1 MQRIIV
7 FLYYALLCACG
18 GGSLIVEADKEVDRV
33 DVGKNQ
39 DNLPYPGFYEIEKEH
54 KLSLLQ
60 EDFDYHDGYLDR
72 HESTLRKDQTFYM
85 DVVTRE
91 VIENFSDFAQS
102 SSSANINYS
111 SSVEIH
117 RGINVE
123 ADYGVSDL
131 FLLAGKVNY
140 VDVILSWEVDEKPE
154 DLKEHKFYICN
165 PQNVHEN
172 LFEDFYILPDEAW
185 NVPKSSASKSYALR
199 INRPGKYG
207 LCRQYKDYTP
217 VIYDE
222 INVLEYPGSEFDV
235 SIVNIG
241 AEQLKLNN
249 IKNNQ
254 DYFYRAGVN
263 LKFEKSQTYNTPE
276 NFTDESYKWH
286 QYIRN
291 REDYLF
297 VRGPFENEESEHKC
311 YQYIKDD
318 VTLMSYWIKREVE
331 SNNLDKRI
339 AILYNKNQVKFWTF
353 YLDEEVNIVL
363 PCYEEMASNIGA
375 KPNPNKKY
383 KVAVLNTS
391 RENCN
396 FIASDISYDNM
407 YIINENKTW
416 NAYSNGKIYPLNDFS
431 KIFDPRCHVFLDMD
445 EYSRPYENGKSYLKS
460 VITGNAEA
468 VTDEFTIGIDSRPI
482 GLWSHN
488 DPNNGI
494 RTFMHELGH
503 LLGLVDVIDDSE
515 KKKNLMHYQK
525 LEKQINS
532 PDPNY
537 LNNKPMNVKEY
548 PAWEQ
553 IQWGGKEKQWDCLNN
568 ISPTINCALEIHR
581 NLSF

>member
-165 PQNVHEN
+165 PQNVYEN

-241 AEQLKLNN
+241 AEQLKLND
-249 IKNNQ
+249 IKNSQ

-263 LKFEKSQTYNTPE
+263 INYDIKLYEYDSPKSFE
-276 NFTDESYKWH
+276 DEHSKGSFH
-286 QYIRN
+286 INN

-318 VTLMSYWIKREVE
+318 IYHINNRIKHDIQD
-331 SNNLDKRI
+331 N
-339 AILYNKNQVKFWTF
+339 ILNDRTAVIYNKTHVKFWTF
-353 YLDEEVNIVL
+353 FESENNVY
-363 PCYEEMASNIGA
+363 PCYLELTS
-375 KPNPNKKY
+375 KKEDEARPITNQEY
-383 KVAVLNTS
+383 KVIILNTDIDKCLAW
-391 RENCN
+391 ENTTFGIDYN
-396 FIASDISYDNM
+396 RM
-407 YIINENKTW
+407 YIKHDGNEWGAYDTYNNKF
-416 NAYSNGKIYPLNDFS
+416 NISQFKE
-431 KIFDPRCHVFLDMD
+431 IFNPECHAFVDMD
-445 EYSRPYENGKSYLKS
+445 RWQRLNSKETKYLKM
-460 VITGNAEA
+460 IIPGTALG
-468 VTDEFTIGIDSRPI
+468 VTDEIENIYNDIF
-482 GLWSHN
+482 GLWAFIN
-488 DPNNGI
+488 PLNGMQ
-494 RTFMHELGH
+494 TFMHELGH
-503 LLGLVDVIDDSE
+503 LLGLSDVDDE
-515 KKKNLMHYQK
+515 NNLMNWG
-525 LEKQINS
+525 NS
-532 PDPNY
+532 VGFS
-537 LNNKPMNVKEY
+537 LNNRSLTAKKCANKTNAECNWQNFAEM
-548 PAWEQ
+548 
-553 IQWGGKEKQWDCLNN
+553 QWDCLNN
-568 ISPTINCALEIHR
+568 ININTSCLQTGHR
-581 NLSF
+581 NLDWR